1 MADQQVC
8 VLIDYENVGLS
19 SIQWLFDQISDI
31 GRIIV
36 KRAYANWTSNKQQNE
51 LLGLGI
57 EPIHVFRS
65 GVSGKNSCDIRL
77 AIDAVELLYQSIV
90 DTFVVVSSDSDFI
103 PLVSKLRAAGKT
115 VVGAGRKAT
124 APDSLVKSCDRY
136 FYIDQADRPS
146 TAMES
151 SHEQQTQTLLA
162 RAMRA
167 TIDDQGKVIGSR
179 LHQALQRL
187 DPSFDFRAL
196 GFPTFTKY
204 LEASYGVKVTRPK
217 RGGDVT
223 VELSAPNVVPVY
235 DHTALDFWGPG
246 IDAAWSKRAT
256 KPGDFIPGPAA
267 AADAAEVLGVNKLSV
282 SKYKTLQGLLD
293 ASNLLGKRWRRD
305 GNTIYRL

>member
-8 VLIDYENVGLS
+8 VLVDYENVGLS

-77 AIDAVELLYQSIV
+77 AIDAVELLYQSPV

-115 VVGAGRKAT
+115 VIGAGRRA
-124 APDSLVKSCDRY
+124 AAHDSLVKSCDRY
-136 FYIDQADRPS
+136 FYIDQVEKPR
-146 TAMES
+146 TATES
-151 SHEQQTQTLLA
+151 SHGQEIDTLLA

-167 TIDDQGKVIGSR
+167 TIDDQGKVVGSK

-196 GFPTFTKY
+196 GFNTFTKY
-204 LEASYGVKVTRPK
+204 LEASHGVKVIRPK
-217 RGGDVT
+217 RSGDVT
-223 VELSAPNVVPVY
+223 VEFSEPHVVPAY
-235 DHTALDFWGPG
+235 DHTVHDFWGPR

-256 KPGDFIPGPAA
+256 KPGDSIPGPTAA
-267 AADAAEVLGVNKLSV
+267 ANAAEVLGVNKLSV
-282 SKYKTLQGLLD
+282 SKYTTLQGLLD
-293 ASNLLGKRWRRD
+293 ASDLLGKSWRRD